1 MVIALAASAH
11 AQSALMGT
19 WKLNAAKSKFEP
31 GPAPKSQTLTYSM
44 EGDKLKIVA
53 EVVGGDGAKQTWT
66 MVVGFDGKPA
76 PITGNPNA
84 DTVTLKKID
93 ERTGESTFTKGG
105 KVMAVNTR
113 VLSADGKTLTI
124 TTKGTDAKGQARHDV
139 QVFEK

>member
-1 MVIALAASAH
+1 
-11 AQSALMGT
+11 
-19 WKLNAAKSKFEP
+19 
-31 GPAPKSQTLTYSM
+31 M